1 MGDHSAAAVGGAV
14 MAERAL
20 AADRPELAVEAG
32 ALQRQ
37 IDALVEAGTHL
48 AAAKAHGT
56 EAVLAVAD
64 DALAAVGWT
73 LLCWAWLRSASRAD
87 RLADADVAQRKREL
101 ARFGCTWLLDGQSAR
116 WSRLQQ
122 WQRPLPWLRC

>member
-1 MGDHSAAAVGGAV
+1 MNALLGVLRG
-14 MAERAL
+14 EIAL
-20 AADRPELAVEAG
+20 AADRPELAVEAA

-37 IDALVEAGTHL
+37 VDALVEAGAHL
-48 AAAKAHGT
+48 QAARAQGPD
-56 EAVLAVAD
+56 AVLAVAD

-73 LLCWAWLRSASRAD
+73 LLCWAWLRSARCAE
-87 RLADADVAQRKREL
+87 RHPDAAVASRKREL
-101 ARFGCTWLLDGQSAR
+101 ARFGCTWLMDAQAAR